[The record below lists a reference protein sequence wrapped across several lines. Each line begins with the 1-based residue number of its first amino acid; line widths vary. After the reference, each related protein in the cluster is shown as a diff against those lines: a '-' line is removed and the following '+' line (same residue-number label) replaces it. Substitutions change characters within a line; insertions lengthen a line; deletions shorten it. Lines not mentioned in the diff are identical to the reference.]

1 MKYCPNP
8 ECPYALRHQ
17 EAGEYRDEAVTCSD
31 CGTELTS
38 SAPPPSIAAAARG
51 GALRVDKIALT
62 LFAPLLAVWL
72 APKVPLPGLDSGR
85 IESVLGNAPSLSA
98 FGAFGLGLGPMLSAS
113 LLVELVAL
121 CVPRWRSLR
130 IGGPSGR
137 GHLLQA
143 SRRLALA
150 LALVQAL
157 GIVLYLDKLN
167 LLQSRVPLPR
177 LLVILT
183 LIGGTCALVAL
194 AELLDRVA
202 FGGGYSVLFAA
213 FSLPAVVALGQTLSH
228 ARSSQ
233 TTSAWGALLLTCG
246 GTAFFLRWR
255 PLDAE
260 GRRSMVPL
268 PACGLLPI
276 NMTAAIVRAL
286 VAALAL
292 GLKRPDFTSDPYFT
306 LALTAGLAMGLG
318 FLFNRPSKVAAF
330 DTGASGRVLQATALS
345 TGYVLALTALAL
357 FVARQFEGKP
367 AFGAIGL
374 VPLVLLVAVAL
385 DVIAEAGALR
395 RHGELVGV
403 WPEHRLYA
411 VDSARR
417 ALDGAGIPSL
427 ARSAH
432 QRVLWQFFGPLIP
445 VQIMVPRERAE
456 DASRLLHEHFSRP
469 DRTPEPAPG
478 RPDSSPAP

>member
-8 ECPYALRHQ
+8 ECPYTVRHH

-31 CGTELTS
+31 CGTELAS
-38 SAPPPSIAAAARG
+38 SAPPTTAPAQEAALKG
-51 GALRVDKIALT
+51 GPLALT
-62 LFAPLLAVWL
+62 LLAPLVVAWL
-72 APKVPLPGLDSGR
+72 APKVPLPGFDAGR
-85 IESVLGNAPSLSA
+85 VESVLGAAPSVSA
-98 FGAFGLGLGPMLSAS
+98 FGAFGLGLGPMVSAA
-113 LLVELVAL
+113 LLVELAAL
-121 CVPRWRSLR
+121 CVPRWRALR

-137 GHLLQA
+137 GRLLWA
-143 SRRLALA
+143 SRRLAVV
-150 LALVQAL
+150 LALVQSL
-157 GIVLYLDKLN
+157 GIVLYLEKLD
-167 LLQSRVPLPR
+167 LLQSRMPLPR

-202 FGGGYSVLFAA
+202 LGGGYAVLIAA
-213 FSLPAVVALGQTLSH
+213 FSLPAVVALGQTLSQ

-276 NMTAAIVRAL
+276 NMTAAIVTAL

-367 AFGAIGL
+367 AFEAIGL

-385 DVIAEAGALR
+385 DVIAEAGAIR
-395 RHGELVGV
+395 RHGELVSV

-411 VDSARR
+411 VESARR
-417 ALDGAGIPSL
+417 ALDRGGIPSL

-469 DRTPEPAPG
+469 DRTPEPATG
-478 RPDSSPAP
+478 TPDSSPAP